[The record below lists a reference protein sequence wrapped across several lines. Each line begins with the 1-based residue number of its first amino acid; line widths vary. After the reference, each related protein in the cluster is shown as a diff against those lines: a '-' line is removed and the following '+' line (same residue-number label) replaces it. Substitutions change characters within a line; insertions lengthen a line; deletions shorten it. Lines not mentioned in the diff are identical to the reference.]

1 MLCTNDL
8 GKRAVEKHTLFYMPH
23 CGFSLYNGVVWSNWG
38 ANLRNVTILGNR
50 FSGYDELM
58 ITDEKRNMDHNS
70 VLQVLPYWNEVVILD
85 GAAKIDKYTYRP
97 IFDSFH
103 SMAVQYIT
111 NEEYERACQNALWSK
126 RPGEPVIVDDVS
138 TEVNPEVVAFLNR
151 QCTEEDAMWND
162 LENTSSA
169 DYFSLVP
176 SRRIWPSIVTLQ
188 IRPIPRFRHNR
199 KMTLHSPSVC
209 TETKERLQRAST

>member
-1 MLCTNDL
+1 MEPIYLDNASTSFPKPPQVAQAVAEAICKAGNAARGAHGASLSALRTVYDTRCLAARLLGCPRPDHVVFAANSTMALNIAICGLLSPGDHAISTDL
-8 GKRAVEKHTLFYMPH
+8 E
-23 CGFSLYNGVVWSNWG
+23 
-38 ANLRNVTILGNR
+38 
-50 FSGYDELM
+50 
-58 ITDEKRNMDHNS
+58 HNS

-151 QCTEEDAMWND
+151 QCTV
-162 LENTSSA
+162 
-169 DYFSLVP
+169 FFC
-176 SRRIWPSIVTLQ
+176 IC
-188 IRPIPRFRHNR
+188 FCHFF
-199 KMTLHSPSVC
+199 C
-209 TETKERLQRAST
+209 FC